1 MRWIRE
7 GFSEFAAHLA
17 LSNDD
22 KENVPPIKKENSMMA
37 KEHSFLGKELP
48 LQRKQT
54 TEREGKAMRRQSG
67 MGMQMQMQEEGMVV
81 RSCDGNLAA
90 FYIMREKN
98 LKIGRSIANTIRSLE
113 VSVENEHAEV
123 IRVGAKYY
131 LRDMGTEAGTFIK
144 IEGPRV
150 LGEGTLV
157 EMGSFLLEVRGV
169 DVQARLLAIAVTHMA
184 SKGNCD
190 LTVALQDGCSSFSF
204 GRRKNNDFAFD
215 D

>member
-1 MRWIRE
+1 
-7 GFSEFAAHLA
+7 
-17 LSNDD
+17 
-22 KENVPPIKKENSMMA
+22 
-37 KEHSFLGKELP
+37 
-48 LQRKQT
+48 
-54 TEREGKAMRRQSG
+54 MRRPTSIQV
-67 MGMQMQMQEEGMVV
+67 QDDGMVV

-90 FYIMREKN
+90 FYVMRDKI

-113 VSVENEHAEV
+113 VSVENEHAEI
-123 IRVGAKYY
+123 IRAGNKYY

-144 IEGPRV
+144 IESPRV

-169 DVQARLLAIAVTHMA
+169 DTQARLLAIHVTHMA
-184 SKGNCD
+184 SKGSCD

-215 D
+215 DEHLSGMHARIFLLHGQFVLEDLHSTNGYFLPYSEPGYV

>member
-1 MRWIRE
+1 M
-7 GFSEFAAHLA
+7 FC
-17 LSNDD
+17 
-22 KENVPPIKKENSMMA
+22 
-37 KEHSFLGKELP
+37 KELP

-54 TEREGKAMRRQSG
+54 TEREGKAVRRQT
-67 MGMQMQMQEEGMVV
+67 GMQVQEEGMVV

-90 FYIMREKN
+90 FYVMREKN

-113 VSVENEHAEV
+113 VSVENEHAE
-123 IRVGAKYY
+123 IMRVGSKYY

-169 DVQARLLAIAVTHMA
+169 DPQARLLAIGVTHMA
-184 SKGNCD
+184 SKGSCE

-215 D
+215 DEHLSGMHARIFLLHGQFVLEDLHSTNGYPPPYSGPGCV